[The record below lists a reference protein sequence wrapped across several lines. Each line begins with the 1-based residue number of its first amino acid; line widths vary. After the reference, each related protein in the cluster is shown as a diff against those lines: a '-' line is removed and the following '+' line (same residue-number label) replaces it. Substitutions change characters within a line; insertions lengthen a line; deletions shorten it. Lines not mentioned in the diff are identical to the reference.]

1 MTPESRA
8 LDRQNTSV
16 QAKDLVRVSCF
27 HIGSNKIYMSHV
39 TLCNF
44 LSIKILFRSS
54 VGFEGES
61 AMRLLLQG

>member
-8 LDRQNTSV
+8 RDRQNTSA

-27 HIGSNKIYMSHV
+27 HSGSKKRYMSHV

-44 LSIKILFRSS
+44 LSIKIIFRSS
-54 VGFEGES
+54 VGFEGE
-61 AMRLLLQG
+61 